1 MTHTNH
7 LLIRNADY
15 IITMDAAERVLQHA
29 DILIEGNRIVQLGQ
43 NLPLPPQTREYSAA
57 GRIVIP
63 GMVNVHQHCSHTIVR
78 NLPHTF
84 EGGLMDT
91 LKLFYAG
98 LAYFDEG
105 SVRAAAFGS
114 LADLLKTGCT
124 TTCDMHYVFPAAA
137 KNAIDWELETAA
149 QLGIRMHVLRG
160 SLTTS
165 AAEGCWHVP
174 QSLVESPDTIARDC
188 VRVIERYH
196 DRSFGAMTRVG
207 IAPCWLLYE
216 DPTALR
222 VCQELSEAYHVP
234 LHSHL
239 ADSRDEFTYA
249 KERYGC
255 TPVEYADRIG
265 YLQPGNFYAH
275 CIQLTKSDF
284 AKLAKNGVGIACC
297 SNSDLILNTGVTKV
311 PECWRRGIRVGIGVD
326 GAASDNASNM
336 IGELKST
343 YLCQRFFGKETSLTP
358 QRILRLATVGGA
370 EVLGRTDIGYLA
382 PGMMADLVLLDWD
395 QIQYAGGKYDPVYAA
410 VLSGD
415 ARMVDTVFVN
425 GRMVVERRHL
435 KTADEAQVNTY
446 INQQTARMVARWQG
460 A

>member
-1 MTHTNH
+1 
-7 LLIRNADY
+7 
-15 IITMDAAERVLQHA
+15 
-29 DILIEGNRIVQLGQ
+29 
-43 NLPLPPQTREYSAA
+43 
-57 GRIVIP
+57 
-63 GMVNVHQHCSHTIVR
+63 
-78 NLPHTF
+78 
-84 EGGLMDT
+84 MDT

-165 AAEGCWHVP
+165 AAEGCWYVP
-174 QSLVESPDTIARDC
+174 QPLVESPDTIARDC

-222 VCQELSEAYHVP
+222 VCQELSETYHVP

-255 TPVEYADRIG
+255 TPVEYAER
-265 YLQPGNFYAH
+265 
-275 CIQLTKSDF
+275 
-284 AKLAKNGVGIACC
+284 
-297 SNSDLILNTGVTKV
+297 
-311 PECWRRGIRVGIGVD
+311 
-326 GAASDNASNM
+326 
-336 IGELKST
+336 
-343 YLCQRFFGKETSLTP
+343 
-358 QRILRLATVGGA
+358 
-370 EVLGRTDIGYLA
+370 IGYLA

-395 QIQYAGGKYDPVYAA
+395 QIQYAGGKYDPIYAA

-425 GRMVVERRHL
+425 GRMVVKRGHL